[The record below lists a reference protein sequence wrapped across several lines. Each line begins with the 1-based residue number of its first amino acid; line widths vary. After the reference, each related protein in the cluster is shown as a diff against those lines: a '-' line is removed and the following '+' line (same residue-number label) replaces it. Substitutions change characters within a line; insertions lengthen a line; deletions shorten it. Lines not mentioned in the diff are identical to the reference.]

1 MYYLVSKNR
10 NVVGFSKEKKKNY
23 AAVIAYFNEIA
34 EDKIR
39 QCVDWSVVDSSGYWY
54 TKSDNHYILRKYVMY
69 PGYVYN
75 SFHYEELADILI
87 SYYDSEIK
95 AKQSYLDVVKNR
107 GVVANIKDIE
117 KEGVKV

>member
-10 NVVGFSKEKKKNY
+10 SVVGYSKEKKKNY

-39 QCVDWSVVDSSGYWY
+39 QVVDWSVIDASGYYY
-54 TKSDNHYILRKYVMY
+54 TKSDNHYILRKYVLY

-75 SFHYEELADILI
+75 SFHYEELADILVVE
-87 SYYDSEIK
+87 YRSEES
-95 AKQSYLDVVKNR
+95 AKKTYLDVVKERN
-107 GVVANIKDIE
+107 VEQNIKLIKID
-117 KEGVKV
+117 GVKI